1 MLPLDRLGKE
11 IEYHGAAHVRKAQQ
25 RALLVQQV
33 TVIKGIALRQLPGRK
48 GQALHG
54 HGLGVGEGKRL
65 IERLPLRFLLSQQ
78 DGVLIAGGVQ
88 IVLQLLRLFLQL
100 RQRLGLQE
108 DPEVADL
115 HHLAHALQLV
125 IELLQLRLPLLGVIE
140 CVVVPGVVGSGSLLT
155 DGAVD
160 AALHGGHILRGHV
173 EGADAAADGE
183 DPRQPVS
190 VQCVRQAVDMQAAA
204 VAVSH
209 TGIGRLGKGDP
220 AMGLDLLKEPCVH
233 GLRFGRFLAHP
244 SSSIKSGAES
254 SSPSG

>member
-1 MLPLDRLGKE
+1 MLPLDRFGKE
-11 IEYHGAAHVRKAQQ
+11 IEYHGTAHVRKAQQ
-25 RALLVQQV
+25 RSLLIQQV
-33 TVIKGIALRQLPGRK
+33 TVIKRISLRQLPGRK

-54 HGLGVGEGKRL
+54 QGLGVCDGERLVKRL
-65 IERLPLRFLLSQQ
+65 PFRFLFPQQ

-100 RQRLGLQE
+100 RQHLGLQE

-115 HHLAHALQLV
+115 HHLAHAFQLV

-140 CVVVPGVVGSGSLLT
+140 CVVVLGVVGSGALLT

-160 AALHGGHILRGHV
+160 AALHGGHVLRGHI
-173 EGADAAADGE
+173 EGTDAAADGE
-183 DPRQPVS
+183 DPRQPVP
-190 VQCVRQAVDMQAAA
+190 VQCVGQAVDMQAAA

-209 TGIGRLGKGDP
+209 TGIGRICKGDP
-220 AMGLDLLKEPCVH
+220 AVWLDLLKEPCVH
-233 GLRFGRFLAHP
+233 GLSFGRFLAHP
-244 SSSIKSGAES
+244 SSSIKPGAES